1 MLKRIYS
8 ILFISLF
15 FIVACQEDNEVDG
28 SLRVAFK
35 DFEGSLAT
43 ASETADV
50 MVISSRNAEG
60 AIEVRLSVATACGA
74 LLDQFDILNS
84 NGEVLSLEE
93 NGFTL
98 SIPQGSKSNYFTV
111 RPVDGR
117 FPNGAVE
124 LDFFIEEVVNAE
136 INDTHINYNLR
147 VGSGSGFFPENL
159 SMDFEDGSGTPND
172 FITFN
177 EPGTIS
183 NKPIRLQKEI
193 VRGEENQYLS
203 ANAFQGNGSVIDT
216 WLISSRRFDFRTANF
231 ADFIVDMK
239 YKFEGEGKIEF
250 LWSDNYCG
258 TGNPN
263 GANWNN
269 LTGLES
275 QVPNEVSSNYIT
287 LSEEANA
294 VLGKTIH
301 FAIKFSEATAEGSSE
316 YAIDNLIIRSVANG
330 NGDDGD
336 DEDDDNIENS
346 FSTDF
351 EECSD
356 DFAIPQGFNQVHTSD
371 KTDRGWG
378 CRGFG
383 LDNSRAVQASAFSG
397 EAGEVDAW
405 LITFE
410 SFDFSSLSSVNL
422 QMQLFSNFSGPGQ
435 IELKYS
441 EDYDGS
447 GNPDDATW
455 TLINEVNDLMP
466 DAGSQEWTQV
476 DVNVAELGGKEVY
489 FAFHFYGA
497 NDGGSSSWTVD
508 NLAINDS
515 DAFSGDGSDDGGDDD
530 GGDTGELVSIADAK
544 SQIGSNVTI
553 SGIVSTPDYG
563 ANNGQYY
570 VQDETAGINIIHFS
584 NNGLV
589 EIGDEV
595 ELIGTVGE
603 FSNQVQI
610 EVSSV
615 TVISS
620 GNAIP
625 SPISINTSDLSLDS
639 ELLGSRVVI
648 ENVSLV
654 DASQWPT
661 EAISSSS
668 GVNVEATVNGT
679 TFIIRIDRGE
689 SYYDGSS
696 APNGTFTLTGIL
708 GNFNDDVQIL
718 PFVEGDVQ

>member
-1 MLKRIYS
+1 MLKKIYS

-15 FIVACQEDNEVDG
+15 LLAACQEENEVDS

-35 DFEGSLAT
+35 DFEGSLPT
-43 ASETADV
+43 VSETADV
-50 MVISSRNAEG
+50 TVVSSRNAEG
-60 AIEVRLSVATACGA
+60 NIEVRLSVATACGA
-74 LLDQFDILNS
+74 LLDQFDILNA

-93 NGFTL
+93 NAFTL
-98 SIPQGSKSNYFTV
+98 TIPQGSNSNYFTV
-111 RPVDGR
+111 RPVEGG

-124 LDFFIEEVVNAE
+124 LDFFIEEVVNAN
-136 INDTHINYNLR
+136 INDTHLNYNLR
-147 VGSGSGFFPENL
+147 VGTGAGFFSENVNR
-159 SMDFEDGSGTPND
+159 DFENESGTTPND
-172 FITFN
+172 FFSFN

-183 NKPIRLQKEI
+183 NKPIRLSKES
-193 VRGEENQYLS
+193 VRGETNQYLS

-216 WLISSRRFDFRTANF
+216 WLISSRRFDFRTAEF
-231 ADFIVDMK
+231 ADFIFDVK

-263 GANWNN
+263 AANWTN
-269 LTGLES
+269 LSTLEN
-275 QVPNEVSSNYIT
+275 QIPTEVSSVYTTI
-287 LSEEANA
+287 SQEANA

-301 FAIKFSEATAEGSSE
+301 FAIKFSEATSEGSAE

-330 NGDDGD
+330 NGDDDG
-336 DEDDDNIENS
+336 DDDNDENS
-346 FSTDF
+346 FSTNF

-397 EAGEVDAW
+397 EAGDLDAW
-405 LITFE
+405 LITFN

-422 QMQLFSNFSGPGQ
+422 QMQLYSNFSGPGQ
-435 IELKYS
+435 VELKYS
-441 EDYDGS
+441 EDYSGS

-455 TLINEVNDLMP
+455 TSVSAVNNLMP
-466 DAGSQEWTQV
+466 DAGSQEWVPV
-476 DVNVAELGGKEVY
+476 DVDVAELGGKEVY
-489 FAFHFYGA
+489 FAFHFFGA
-497 NDGGSSSWTVD
+497 NDGASSSWTID
-508 NLAINDS
+508 NLAINDP
-515 DAFSGDGSDDGGDDD
+515 DAFSGDGSDDGGDD
-530 GGDTGELVSIADAK
+530 GEGDSGDIVSIANAKTQMDA
-544 SQIGSNVTI
+544 NVTI

-570 VQDETAGINIIHFS
+570 VQDETGGINIIHFS

-595 ELIGTVGE
+595 EIVGTVGE
-603 FSNQVQI
+603 FANQVQI
-610 EVSSV
+610 EVSNV

-620 GNAIP
+620 GNALP
-625 SPISINTSDLSLDS
+625 TPISINASDLTLDS
-639 ELLGSRVVI
+639 DLLGSRVVI

-661 EAISSSS
+661 EVISSSS
-668 GVNVEATVNGT
+668 GVNVDATVNGT
-679 TFIIRIDRGE
+679 EFIIRIDRGE
-689 SYYDGSS
+689 SFYDGSS

-708 GNFNDDVQIL
+708 GNFDEDVQIL
-718 PFVEGDVQ
+718 PFVEGDVD